1 MRAVKQVNLE
11 KLSVEELFER
21 YVEIGLAEENA
32 ILYDDIPGYNQLF
45 RKEQAVVDELES
57 RPGDQRKILLRL
69 YGHENL
75 WVRMNAAKDTLA
87 LAPEDGRRVLQQI
100 VDSKKQPYAGN
111 AGMTLWTL
119 DEGIFKPT

>member
-1 MRAVKQVNLE
+1 MKQADLK

>member
-1 MRAVKQVNLE
+1 MRRINLK
-11 KLSVEELFER
+11 KLTVEELVER
-21 YVEIGLAEENA
+21 YVAIGEAEEDA
-32 ILYDDIPGYNQLF
+32 VLYDDTSGYNRLF
-45 RKEQAVVDELES
+45 RKEQAVFDERES

>member
-1 MRAVKQVNLE
+1 MKRADLRE
-11 KLSVEELFER
+11 LSIEELFEC

-32 ILYDDIPGYNQLF
+32 VLYDDIPSYNRLF

-57 RPGDQRKILLRL
+57 RPGDQRKILLKL
-69 YGHENL
+69 YDHENL

-100 VDSKKQPYAGN
+100 ADSKKQPYAGN